1 MIPTPVKAR
10 ADAGKHIP
18 LVDMYGTFTGN
29 TKYKTAYFKS
39 TDELHPNDAGYSLM
53 ADVWY
58 AGIQSFLR

>member
-10 ADAGKHIP
+10 ANPGKHIP
-18 LVDMYGTFTGN
+18 LLDRYGTFTGN

-39 TDELHPNDAGYSLM
+39 TDDLHP